1 MRKIMTAAL
10 LAFGML
16 QAAQAADAVH
26 VQRPVPFN
34 EDADVPGAVKREC
47 KLDEQLSDFVAQ
59 YAREKGMT
67 VDFAP
72 QVTATSPGQS
82 LVMEITDV
90 VSEGNAFLGH
100 HKSVTVK
107 GKLYRDGKLAGSFKG
122 RRNSMGGAFGG
133 FKGSCSVLGRS
144 VKALGEDIAGWLA
157 APREDALLGDL
168 E

>member
-1 MRKIMTAAL
+1 MGKIMMAAL
-10 LAFGML
+10 LALGML

-34 EDADVPGAVKREC
+34 EDAEVPGAVRREC
-47 KLDEQLSDFVAQ
+47 KLDEQLADFLAQ
-59 YAREKGMT
+59 YAREKGIT
-67 VDFAP
+67 VEFAP

-82 LVMEITDV
+82 LVMEISDV
-90 VSEGNAFLGH
+90 VSDGNAFLGH

-144 VKALGEDIAGWLA
+144 VKVLGEDIAGWLA
-157 APREDALLGDL
+157 APREGALLGDL

>member
-1 MRKIMTAAL
+1 MTAAL

-144 VKALGEDIAGWLA
+144 VKALGEDIAGWLV

>member
-1 MRKIMTAAL
+1 MRKIMTAAM

-16 QAAQAADAVH
+16 PVAQAADAVH

-34 EDADVPGAVKREC
+34 EDAEVPGAVKREC
-47 KLDEQLSDFVAQ
+47 KLDEQLADFLAKYAQ
-59 YAREKGMT
+59 EKGVT
-67 VDFAP
+67 VEFSP
-72 QVTATSPGQS
+72 QVTATSPGQA
-82 LVMEITDV
+82 LVMEFTDV
-90 VSEGNAFLGH
+90 VSDGNAFLGH

-107 GKLYRDGKLAGSFKG
+107 GKLYRNGQLAGSFKG

-157 APREDALLGDL
+157 APTEGALLGDL

>member
-1 MRKIMTAAL
+1 MGKIMMAAL
-10 LAFGML
+10 LALGML

-34 EDADVPGAVKREC
+34 EDAEVPGAVRREC
-47 KLDEQLSDFVAQ
+47 KLDEQLADFLAQ
-59 YAREKGMT
+59 YAREKGIT
-67 VDFAP
+67 VEFAP

-82 LVMEITDV
+82 LVMEISDV
-90 VSEGNAFLGH
+90 VSDGNAFLGH

-144 VKALGEDIAGWLA
+144 VKVLGEDIAGWLA